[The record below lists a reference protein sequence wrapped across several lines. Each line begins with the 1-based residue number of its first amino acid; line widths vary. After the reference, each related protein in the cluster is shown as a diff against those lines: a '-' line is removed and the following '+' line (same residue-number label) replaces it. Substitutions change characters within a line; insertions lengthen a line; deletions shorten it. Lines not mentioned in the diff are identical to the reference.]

1 MRRRGAAAEAEVV
14 AEETPKERRWDVGRR
29 HHNLIS
35 AAKMSKYDRDYFVG
49 RY

>member
-1 MRRRGAAAEAEVV
+1 MRRRGAVAEAEVV
-14 AEETPKERRWDVGRR
+14 AEETLKERRWDVGRQ
-29 HHNLIS
+29 HHNLIL